1 MTSADVLIVGAGIAG
16 ASLGFQL
23 AGRCKVIILESESQ
37 PGYHATGRSAA
48 LFTTTYGQPIIRAL
62 TLASRSFF
70 ENPPPA
76 FAATPLL
83 KPRSVL
89 WIAREDQQRRLD
101 TFLGEAAILDPTVRA
116 CPLDEAVRL
125 FPALER
131 DYVAAAII
139 EPDACDIDVHTL
151 HRGYLRAFKARG
163 GEVIN
168 GAHVREIRSLGTS
181 WQVAARGKTYSCG
194 IAVNAAGAWAD
205 EIATLAGAIPVGL
218 IAKRRTAITFDPPP
232 GVDIDDWC
240 CVLDFDEEF
249 YIKPDAG
256 RLLASPA
263 DETPVAPYDAQ
274 PEEWDV
280 ALAVDR
286 IERGTT
292 LRIGRIAAKW
302 AGLRTFATDKLPIVG
317 RDVRQPGFFWLAG
330 QGGYGIMTS
339 PALAEIAAA
348 IVLGES
354 IPKRIT
360 ELGID
365 SRSLAPERLQG
376 VRPGA

>member
-62 TLASRSFF
+62 TLASRAFF
-70 ENPPPA
+70 ENPPPE

-83 KPRSVL
+83 RPRSVL
-89 WIAREDQQRRLD
+89 WIAREDQLGRLD
-101 TFLGEAAILDPTVRA
+101 TFLVEAATLDPSVRA
-116 CPLDEAVRL
+116 CPLDEALRL

-131 DYVAAAII
+131 DYVAAAIV

-151 HRGYLRAFKARG
+151 HQGYLRAFKARG

-168 GAHVREIRSLGTS
+168 GAPVREMRYLGNA

-194 IAVNAAGAWAD
+194 VAVNAAGAWAD
-205 EIATLAGAIPVGL
+205 EIATLAGAVPIGL

-232 GVDIDDWC
+232 GVDIDAWC

-263 DETPVAPYDAQ
+263 DETPVAPCDAQ
-274 PEEWDV
+274 PEELDV

-317 RDVRQPGFFWLAG
+317 RDGRQPGFFWLAG

-348 IVLGES
+348 AVLGES

-376 VRPGA
+376 GRPGA